1 MSYASA
7 WTSLRTSWES
17 LQDPDL
23 SGWEKFETVLTSL
36 SMTIPMLVMGMQALN
51 VETIKNT
58 MATLSNALAK
68 KIYNIAVKSNIISTG
83 EESEEID

>member
-1 MSYASA
+1 
-7 WTSLRTSWES
+7 
-17 LQDPDL
+17 
-23 SGWEKFETVLTSL
+23 
-36 SMTIPMLVMGMQALN
+36 MTIPMLVMGMQALN

-68 KIYNIAVKSNIISTG
+68 KIYDIAVKSNIISTR